1 MRAGFFKGLKGWV
14 VAAYIAAAVFSAFAH
29 HPASHDFTALA
40 EKAPDLSA
48 YVLPD
53 GTAPDV
59 CLTSAEDTS
68 APEPG
73 HGRTV
78 CEACLFAA
86 CHLLPPVV
94 TDGGAPTLIVLK
106 SRVLFPTTLARQ
118 ASVDRPRARAPPV
131 EAIA

>member
-1 MRAGFFKGLKGWV
+1 MRAGFFQGLKGWV
-14 VAAYIAAAVFSAFAH
+14 VAAYVAAAILSAFAH
-29 HPASHDFTALA
+29 HPASHGLAALA
-40 EKAPDLSA
+40 EKAPDLTA

-53 GTAPDV
+53 GTTPDV
-59 CLTSAEDTS
+59 CLTSAEDPA

-73 HGRTV
+73 HGRVV

-86 CHLLPPVV
+86 SHLLPPVA
-94 TDGGAPTLIVLK
+94 TDAISPPLIVLK

-131 EAIA
+131 LIIA